1 MMSIYIQLLIV
12 SLFWGSNVIV
22 MKILLN
28 DIPFLLLATIRVL
41 FSLLFLAI
49 YMKWKSYSFE
59 YNDKLKALIIGGLS
73 IYLNFFFTFL
83 GMNEVKGIDNAF
95 MNALAP
101 MLTFVFSLI
110 LLKRKGNIYE
120 YIAIALSVFAFL
132 LSVHFQIFSIRIG
145 FWYLFIG
152 MILYMLG
159 NVLIQKW
166 NISHSLCL
174 IFYELLYGFIFL
186 LLHCITAGQL
196 KMNDLLQVSLFHWL
210 LFIVVSGI
218 GFAYIQVIY
227 MKAIEKIGAFKTS
240 FFLSLN
246 PIVTYIESLI
256 FLNEEFDWLHFIGFL
271 ILGISIYL
279 VKDKK
284 KTKHHT
290 FRS

>member
-1 MMSIYIQLLIV
+1 MSIYIQLLLASI
-12 SLFWGSNVIV
+12 FWGTNVIV

-28 DIPFLLLATIRVL
+28 EIPFLLLATIRVL
-41 FSLLFLAI
+41 FSFVFLTI
-49 YMKWKSYSFE
+49 YMLWKKYSFQ
-59 YNDKLKALIIGGLS
+59 YNEKIKALIIGGLS

-83 GMNEVKGIDNAF
+83 GMNEVKGIDNAL

-101 MLTFVFSLI
+101 TLTFVFSII

-120 YIAIALSVFAFL
+120 YMAIALSVFAFL
-132 LSVHFQIFSIRIG
+132 LSVHFQIFSIRLG

-152 MILYMLG
+152 MVLYMLG

-166 NISHSLCL
+166 SLTHSLGL
-174 IFYELLYGFIFL
+174 IFYELLYGCIFL
-186 LLHCITAGQL
+186 LLHCMLLGQL
-196 KMNDLLQVSLFHWL
+196 KINHLLQVSLFHWL
-210 LFIVVSGI
+210 LFIGISGI

-246 PIVTYIESLI
+246 PFVTYIESLI
-256 FLNEEFDWLHFIGFL
+256 FLNEEFDWLHFVGFL

-279 VKDKK
+279 VKGKK
-284 KTKHHT
+284 KTKDHEFH
-290 FRS
+290 S